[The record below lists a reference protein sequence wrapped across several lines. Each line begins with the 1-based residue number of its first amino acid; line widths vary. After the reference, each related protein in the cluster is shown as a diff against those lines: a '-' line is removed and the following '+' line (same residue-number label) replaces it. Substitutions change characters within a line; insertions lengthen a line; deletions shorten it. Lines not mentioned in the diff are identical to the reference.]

1 MKFVANASQVT
12 PEIKKV
18 TTAVK
23 GMEDEFKKTGVTG
36 LDPLGLKTKKV
47 TDEVTKLK
55 QQVKS
60 LGSGPSGGF
69 KWVDSLNKGL
79 KTASTN
85 LGDMKKKM
93 DDLKA
98 SGFGNILTGGA
109 AVAPIIH
116 SLDSAGKFQQGMVT
130 ISGATGATPQ
140 DIASLKQTIRDASNV
155 TKFSTAEVQ
164 EMAIKAATSGMSVA
178 QVQQL
183 TPIMAKFA
191 EVQQF
196 GKGTSSDEAVTDAIS
211 SAHMLGIYDPKQLD
225 AYLNNFNKATFMTP
239 GSTSEF
245 FDTFKYAAP
254 TAKALGMS
262 NDDILY
268 TSALANRVG
277 MLGSMG
283 GTESADM
290 ILRSIPGIFG
300 GQGHVDKDGKFKPS
314 QQLKAMMDLGLAK
327 ADGSSVFY
335 NNKGQFL
342 GIENFINNLSEA
354 AKTVNP
360 EQLTKD
366 FKNMFG
372 LQGMKLADI
381 LSERGGEQLQVIKQ
395 QMDSMKSITQ
405 LQDDY
410 NKSYDGQLAQ
420 FKTNLENLNQ
430 DVGTI
435 LLPTATNLI
444 KTMQPMV
451 TDGAKWIAT
460 HEDEVKKIA
469 EVAGGFGALMIALGT
484 AKIVFGTI
492 GSVVLDPLK
501 KGIDGVLLSMNAF
514 KTKSAVSKSLPEQ
527 AIRANIVNV
536 YGAEI
541 NGGGGGIDVAGGSSG
556 KGKVKKIPGKI
567 ARTPSSVGGAAVVAA
582 EDVAEVEA
590 KSGWLKSGA
599 SAAGGLIKGAAK
611 RSGALLPISLA
622 FSAYDVMS
630 APEGHKVETAAK
642 ASGGI
647 IGGWAGAEAGAAM
660 GAAIGSVVPGLGTA
674 IGAVLGG
681 AIGGIA
687 GSMAGDKIASS
698 AYDAIQRAMQSWGD
712 YKKQIG
718 INATAPFSGDFNM
731 QQTLDLSK
739 KYGSSYGVLDKSKYS
754 VMQRSGPLQ
763 KTYNDHS
770 TYNINVQTND
780 PDTVAKQAPVSMNI
794 LKRDWAMANT
804 Q

>member
-1 MKFVANASQVT
+1 MKFMG
-12 PEIKKV
+12 I
-18 TTAVK
+18 
-23 GMEDEFKKTGVTG
+23 
-36 LDPLGLKTKKV
+36 
-47 TDEVTKLK
+47 DEVSPVMKKQIDEAKKLK
-55 QQVKS
+55 QQVNT
-60 LGSGPSGGF
+60 LGQGPSGGF
-69 KWVDSLNKGL
+69 KWMDSLNKGL
-79 KTASTN
+79 KTASTY

-93 DDLKA
+93 DELKT
-98 SGFGNILTGGA
+98 SGLGNILTGGA

-116 SLDSAGKFQQGMVT
+116 SLDAAGKFQQGMVT
-130 ISGATGATPQ
+130 ISGGTGATRAEL
-140 DIASLKQTIRDASNV
+140 DDLKKTIREASNV
-155 TKFSTAEVQ
+155 TKFSTQEV
-164 EMAIKAATSGMSVA
+164 EGMAIKEATSGMTEA

-239 GSTSEF
+239 GSTNEF
-245 FDTFKYAAP
+245 FDTFKYLAGK
-254 TAKALGMS
+254 AKAVGMS

-268 TSALANRVG
+268 TSALSNRVG
-277 MLGSMG
+277 FLGSMG
-283 GTESADM
+283 GTEAADM
-290 ILRSIPGIFG
+290 ILRSIPGLFG
-300 GQGHVDKDGKFKPS
+300 GQSHVDKNGKIKMG
-314 QQLKAMMDLGLAK
+314 QQLKAMVDLGLASPN
-327 ADGSSVFY
+327 GNSVFFD
-335 NNKGQFL
+335 NKGNFK
-342 GIENFINNLSEA
+342 GIENLINNLAQA
-354 AKTVNP
+354 AQKTNP

-372 LQGMKLADI
+372 MQGMALADI
-381 LSERGGEQLQVIKQ
+381 LSARGGEQLEAIKQ
-395 QMDSMKSITQ
+395 QMDNMKSITQ
-405 LQDDY
+405 LQEDY
-410 NKSYDGQLAQ
+410 NQSYEGQLAQ

-430 DVGTI
+430 DVGTV
-435 LLPTATNLI
+435 LLPTAINLI
-444 KTMQPMV
+444 KSVQPLA
-451 TDGAKWIAT
+451 TDAAQWIST
-460 HEDEVKKIA
+460 HEDEVKRIA
-469 EVAGGFGALMIALGT
+469 EVTAGFGTLLVALGT

-501 KGIDGVLLSMNAF
+501 KGIDGVLVSMNAF
-514 KTKSAVSKSLPEQ
+514 KTKSAVSKALPEQ
-527 AIRANIVNV
+527 SIRANIVNV

-541 NGGGGGIDVAGGSSG
+541 NGGGGGGIDVAGGGSG

-567 ARTPSSVGGAAVVAA
+567 ARTPVGTAVVAA
-582 EDVAEVEA
+582 EDVAEVAA
-590 KSGWLKSGA
+590 KSGWLKRGV
-599 SAAGGLIKGAAK
+599 SAAGGLMKGAAK

-622 FSAYDVMS
+622 FSAYDVMT
-630 APEGHKVETAAK
+630 APEGHKIETAAK

-687 GSMAGDKIASS
+687 GSMAGDKIASA
-698 AYDAIQRAMQSWGD
+698 AYDAIHRAMQSWDD
-712 YKKQIG
+712 YKKQLG
-718 INATAPFSGDFNM
+718 INTNAPFSGDFNM

-739 KYGSSYGVLDKSKYS
+739 KYGSSYGVLDKNRYS
-754 VMQRSGPLQ
+754 VMQRSGPMQ

-804 Q
+804 H